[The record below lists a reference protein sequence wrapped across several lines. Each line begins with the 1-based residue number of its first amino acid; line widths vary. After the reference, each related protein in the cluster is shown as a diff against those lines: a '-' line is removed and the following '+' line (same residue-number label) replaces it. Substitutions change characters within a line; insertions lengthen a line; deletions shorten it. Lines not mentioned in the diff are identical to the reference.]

1 MHDVVVPGS
10 PRVPVVH
17 IEAVDRVR
25 ARVWVLVLPGPHGI
39 LVHGGVGLGGGV
51 VTRGQAVTGLT
62 AVVAV
67 PVIYSAVLVI

>member
-1 MHDVVVPGS
+1 MYDVVVPGS
-10 PRVPVVH
+10 SLVPVVH

-25 ARVWVLVLPGPHGI
+25 AGVWVLVLPGPHGI
-39 LVHGGVGLGGGV
+39 LVHGGVGLSRGV

-67 PVIYSAVLVI
+67 PVVYSAVLVI